1 MKKAGKFPAFFDLK
15 EKKMEQQYLEITA
28 HRLPQFRSH
37 QIQAALKLLEDGNT
51 VPFIARYRKEMTGS
65 LDEVQ
70 LREIQKSYGQVVR
83 LEKRK
88 SDIINRVS
96 EQGKLTESLKT
107 KIKQA
112 DNMQLLEDLYLPY
125 KQKRKTK
132 AQIAKDAGLEPL
144 ARYIL
149 GFNVGIETE
158 AVKYLN
164 PEKGVNTVADVLQG
178 VHEIIAEAFGENVQL
193 RDWVRQNTLKYGKVV
208 SIVKDK
214 TADEK
219 SVYQLYYDFEQPI
232 NKLASHQILALN
244 RGENEKILRVKIEF
258 DEQFVLR
265 YFHSRFI
272 GSRQGEAVSIIEDAY
287 TDAYRRFIRPAI
299 EREIRKQLTENADEK
314 AINVFGD
321 NLYHLLMQAPLK
333 GRTVLGLDPAF
344 RTGCKLA
351 VIDPTGKFLAKDV
364 IYPHEKAKGQKP
376 NPQLR
381 AEAKDKLKA
390 LINDYHVEM
399 VAIGNG
405 TASRE
410 SEAFVAEVL
419 KEISTSVY
427 YVIVN
432 EAGASVYSAS
442 KIARD
447 EFPDFNVEERS
458 AVSIARRL
466 QDPLAELIKIDPK
479 SIGVGQY
486 QHDLPEKELDSKLAQ
501 VIETGVNQVGVNLN
515 TASPQLLE
523 HISGLNK
530 AIAKNIVKYRDENG
544 KFKTRKE
551 LLNVPRLGSKAYEQ
565 SAGFLRI
572 VNGSNPLDNTDIH
585 PESYPVAEKVL
596 KANQAVQAEIGT
608 AKLNQKLNQFNQK
621 QFAAENQIGEATLA
635 DIILSLKKPGRDFRD
650 TMPMPLLRSD
660 TLHLEDLKPGMQL
673 QGTVRNVVD
682 FGVFVDIGIKQDGLV
697 HISKLSD
704 SYVDNPRNVVA
715 VGDIVDVWVDSVDE
729 KRGRIQLS
737 MIAPAKK
744 KVER

>member
-1 MKKAGKFPAFFDLK
+1 
-15 EKKMEQQYLEITA
+15 MEQQYFEITA
-28 HRLPQFRSH
+28 HQLPQLRPH
-37 QIQAALKLLEDGNT
+37 QIKEALKLLEDGNT

-70 LREIQKSYGQVVR
+70 LREIQKTYAQVAK

-88 SDIINRVS
+88 ADIIS
-96 EQGKLTESLKT
+96 KIDEQGKLTAALKA
-107 KIKQA
+107 KINQA

-144 ARYIL
+144 ARYVL
-149 GFNVGIETE
+149 GFNSGIATE
-158 AVKYLN
+158 AAKYLN
-164 PEKGVNTVADVLQG
+164 PEKEIKTVDDALQG

-193 RDWVRQNTLKYGKVV
+193 RDWVRQNTLKHGEIV
-208 SIVKDK
+208 SKAKDEE
-214 TADEK
+214 ADEK
-219 SVYQLYYDFEQPI
+219 GVYQLYYDFEQPI
-232 NKLASHQILALN
+232 SKMASHQTLALD
-244 RGENEKILRVKIEF
+244 RGEKEKIIRVKVEL

-272 GSRQGEAVSIIEDAY
+272 GSRQGEAAPIIENAY

-299 EREIRKQLTENADEK
+299 EREIRKQLTEKADEK

-333 GRTVLGLDPAF
+333 GKTVLGLDPAF

-351 VIDPTGKFLAKDV
+351 VIDPTGKFLAKAV

-376 NPQLR
+376 NPKLR
-381 AEAKDKLKA
+381 AEAKEKLKA

-419 KEISTSVY
+419 REISTSVY

-442 KIARD
+442 QIARD

-486 QHDLPEKELDSKLAQ
+486 QHDLPEKELDNKLSQ

-515 TASPQLLE
+515 TASPQLLA

-530 AIAKNIVKYRDENG
+530 SIAKNIVKYRDENG

-551 LLNVPRLGSKAYEQ
+551 LLNVPRLGNKAYEQ

-572 VNGSNPLDNTDIH
+572 VNGTNPLDNTDIH
-585 PESYPVAEKVL
+585 PESYAVAEKL
-596 KANQAVQAEIGT
+596 LAANQATEDEIGT
-608 AKLNQKLNQFNQK
+608 TKLNQKLKQFDQK
-621 QFAAENQIGEATLA
+621 QFATDNQIGEATLM
-635 DIILSLKKPGRDFRD
+635 DIVSSLEKPGRDFRE

-682 FGVFVDIGIKQDGLV
+682 FGVFVDIGVKQDGLV

-704 SYVDNPRNVVA
+704 SYVANPRNVVA
-715 VGDIVDVWVDSVDE
+715 VGDIVDVWVDGVDE

-737 MIAPAKK
+737 MVAPADQKAEK
-744 KVER
+744 

>member
-1 MKKAGKFPAFFDLK
+1 
-15 EKKMEQQYLEITA
+15 MEQQYFEITA
-28 HRLPQFRSH
+28 HQLPQLRPH
-37 QIQAALKLLEDGNT
+37 QIKEALKLLEDGNT

-70 LREIQKSYGQVVR
+70 LREIQKTYAQVAK

-88 SDIINRVS
+88 ADIIS
-96 EQGKLTESLKT
+96 KIDEQGKLTAALKA
-107 KIKQA
+107 KINQA

-144 ARYIL
+144 ARYVL
-149 GFNVGIETE
+149 GFNSGIATE
-158 AVKYLN
+158 AAKYLN
-164 PEKGVNTVADVLQG
+164 PEKEIKTVDDALQG

-193 RDWVRQNTLKYGKVV
+193 RDWVRQNTLKHGKIV
-208 SIVKDK
+208 SKVKDEE
-214 TADEK
+214 ADEK
-219 SVYQLYYDFEQPI
+219 GVYQLYYDFEQPI
-232 NKLASHQILALN
+232 SKMASHQTLALD
-244 RGENEKILRVKIEF
+244 RGEKEKIIRVKVEL

-272 GSRQGEAVSIIEDAY
+272 GSRQGEAAPIIENAY

-299 EREIRKQLTENADEK
+299 EREIRKQLTAKADEK

-333 GRTVLGLDPAF
+333 GKTVLGLDPAF

-351 VIDPTGKFLAKDV
+351 VIDSTGKFLAKAV

-376 NPQLR
+376 NPKLQ
-381 AEAKDKLKA
+381 AEAKEKLKA
-390 LINDYHVEM
+390 LINDYRVEM

-419 KEISTSVY
+419 KEISTPVY

-442 KIARD
+442 QIARD

-486 QHDLPEKELDSKLAQ
+486 QHDLPEKELDNKLSQ

-530 AIAKNIVKYRDENG
+530 SIAKNIVKYRDENG

-551 LLNVPRLGSKAYEQ
+551 LLNVPRLGNKAYEQ

-572 VNGSNPLDNTDIH
+572 VNGTNPLDNTDIH
-585 PESYPVAEKVL
+585 PESYAVAEKL
-596 KANQAVQAEIGT
+596 LAANQAAQDEIGT
-608 AKLNQKLNQFNQK
+608 AKLNQKLKRFDQK
-621 QFAAENQIGEATLA
+621 QFAAENQIGEATLT
-635 DIILSLKKPGRDFRD
+635 DIVSSLEKPGRDFRD

-682 FGVFVDIGIKQDGLV
+682 FGVFVDIGVKQDGLV

-704 SYVDNPRNVVA
+704 SYVANPRDVVA
-715 VGDIVDVWVDSVDE
+715 VGDIVNVWVDSVDE

-737 MIAPAKK
+737 MVAPAEQKAEK
-744 KVER
+744 

>member
-1 MKKAGKFPAFFDLK
+1 
-15 EKKMEQQYLEITA
+15 MEQQYFEITA
-28 HRLPQFRSH
+28 HQLPQLRPH
-37 QIQAALKLLEDGNT
+37 QIKEALKLLEDGNT
-51 VPFIARYRKEMTGS
+51 VPFIARYRKETTGS

-70 LREIQKSYGQVVR
+70 LREIQKTYAQVAK

-88 SDIINRVS
+88 ADIIS
-96 EQGKLTESLKT
+96 KIDEQGKLTAALKA
-107 KIKQA
+107 KINQA

-144 ARYIL
+144 ARYVL
-149 GFNVGIETE
+149 GFNSGIATE
-158 AVKYLN
+158 AAKYLN
-164 PEKGVNTVADVLQG
+164 PEKEIKTVDDALQG

-193 RDWVRQNTLKYGKVV
+193 RDWVRQNTLKHGEIV
-208 SIVKDK
+208 SKAK
-214 TADEK
+214 YEEADEK
-219 SVYQLYYDFEQPI
+219 GVYQLYYDFEQPI
-232 NKLASHQILALN
+232 SKMASHQTLALD
-244 RGENEKILRVKIEF
+244 RGEKEKIIRVKVEL

-272 GSRQGEAVSIIEDAY
+272 GSRQGEAAPIIENAY

-299 EREIRKQLTENADEK
+299 EREIRKQLTEKADEK

-333 GRTVLGLDPAF
+333 GKTVLGLDPAF

-351 VIDPTGKFLAKDV
+351 VIDPTGKFLAKAV

-376 NPQLR
+376 DPKLR
-381 AEAKDKLKA
+381 VEAKEKLKA

-442 KIARD
+442 QIARD

-486 QHDLPEKELDSKLAQ
+486 QHDLPEKELDNKLGQ

-515 TASPQLLE
+515 TASPQLLA

-530 AIAKNIVKYRDENG
+530 SIAKNIVKYRDENG

-551 LLNVPRLGSKAYEQ
+551 LLNVPRLGNKAYEQ

-572 VNGSNPLDNTDIH
+572 VNGTNPLDNTDIH
-585 PESYPVAEKVL
+585 PESYAVTEKL
-596 KANQAVQAEIGT
+596 LAANQATEDEIGT
-608 AKLNQKLNQFNQK
+608 TKLNQKLKQFDQK
-621 QFAAENQIGEATLA
+621 QFATDNQIGEATLM
-635 DIILSLKKPGRDFRD
+635 DIVSSLEKPGRDFRE

-682 FGVFVDIGIKQDGLV
+682 FGVFVDIGVKQDGLV

-704 SYVDNPRNVVA
+704 SYVANPRDVVA
-715 VGDIVDVWVDSVDE
+715 VGDIVDVWVDGVDE

-737 MIAPAKK
+737 MVAPVDQKAKK
-744 KVER
+744 

>member
-1 MKKAGKFPAFFDLK
+1 
-15 EKKMEQQYLEITA
+15 MEQQYLEITA
-28 HRLPQFRSH
+28 HQLPQLRPH
-37 QIQAALKLLEDGNT
+37 QIKETLKLLEDGNT

-70 LREIQKSYGQVVR
+70 LREIQKTYDQVAKI
-83 LEKRK
+83 EKRK
-88 SDIINRVS
+88 ADIIS
-96 EQGKLTESLKT
+96 KIDEQGKLTATLKA
-107 KIKQA
+107 KINQA

-144 ARYIL
+144 ARYVL
-149 GFNVGIETE
+149 DFNSGIEAE
-158 AVKYLN
+158 AAKYLN
-164 PEKGVNTVADVLQG
+164 PEKEIMTVDDALQG

-193 RDWVRQNTLKYGKVV
+193 RDWVRQNTLKHGKIV
-208 SIVKDK
+208 SKIKDEE
-214 TADEK
+214 ADEK
-219 SVYQLYYDFEQPI
+219 GVYQLYYDFEQPI
-232 NKLASHQILALN
+232 SKMASHQTLALD
-244 RGENEKILRVKIEF
+244 RGEKENIIRVKIEL

-272 GSRQGEAVSIIEDAY
+272 GSRQGEAAPIIENAY

-299 EREIRKQLTENADEK
+299 EREIRKQLTAKADEK

-333 GRTVLGLDPAF
+333 GKTVLGLDPAF

-351 VIDPTGKFLAKDV
+351 VIDPTGKFLAKAV

-376 NPQLR
+376 NPKLR
-381 AEAKDKLKA
+381 AEAKEKLKA

-419 KEISTSVY
+419 KEISMPVY

-442 KIARD
+442 QIARD

-486 QHDLPEKELDSKLAQ
+486 QHDLPEKELDNKLSQ

-530 AIAKNIVKYRDENG
+530 SIAKNIVKYRDENG

-551 LLNVPRLGSKAYEQ
+551 LLNVPRLGNKAYEQ

-572 VNGSNPLDNTDIH
+572 VNGTNPLDNTDIH
-585 PESYPVAEKVL
+585 PESYAVAEKL
-596 KANQAVQAEIGT
+596 LAANQAAQDEIGT
-608 AKLNQKLNQFNQK
+608 AKLNQKLKRFDQK
-621 QFAAENQIGEATLA
+621 QFAAENQIGEATLT
-635 DIILSLKKPGRDFRD
+635 DIVSSLEKPGRDFRD
-650 TMPMPLLRSD
+650 TMPMPFLRSD
-660 TLHLEDLKPGMQL
+660 TLHLEDLKPRMQL

-682 FGVFVDIGIKQDGLV
+682 FGVFVDIGVKQDGLV

-704 SYVDNPRNVVA
+704 SYVANPRDVVA
-715 VGDIVDVWVDSVDE
+715 VGDIVNVWVDSVDE

-737 MIAPAKK
+737 MVAPAEQKAEK
-744 KVER
+744 

>member
-1 MKKAGKFPAFFDLK
+1 
-15 EKKMEQQYLEITA
+15 MEQQYLEITA
-28 HRLPQFRSH
+28 HQLPQLRPH
-37 QIQAALKLLEDGNT
+37 QIKEALKLLEDGNT

-70 LREIQKSYGQVVR
+70 LREIQKTYDQVAKI
-83 LEKRK
+83 EKRK
-88 SDIINRVS
+88 ADIIS
-96 EQGKLTESLKT
+96 KIDEQGKLTATLKA
-107 KIKQA
+107 KINQA

-144 ARYIL
+144 ARYVL
-149 GFNVGIETE
+149 GFNSGIETE
-158 AVKYLN
+158 AAKYLN
-164 PEKGVNTVADVLQG
+164 PAKEIMTVDDALQG

-193 RDWVRQNTLKYGKVV
+193 RDWVRQNTLKYGKIV
-208 SIVKDK
+208 SKVKDEE
-214 TADEK
+214 ADEK
-219 SVYQLYYDFEQPI
+219 GVYQLYYDFEQPI
-232 NKLASHQILALN
+232 SKMASHQMLALD
-244 RGENEKILRVKIEF
+244 RGEKEKIIRVKVEL

-272 GSRQGEAVSIIEDAY
+272 GSRQGEAAPIIEDAY

-299 EREIRKQLTENADEK
+299 EREIRKQLTEKADEK

-333 GRTVLGLDPAF
+333 GKTVLGLDPAF

-351 VIDPTGKFLAKDV
+351 VIDPTGKFLAKAV

-376 NPQLR
+376 NPKLR
-381 AEAKDKLKA
+381 AEAKAKLKA

-419 KEISTSVY
+419 KEISTPVY

-442 KIARD
+442 QIARD

-486 QHDLPEKELDSKLAQ
+486 QHDLPEKELDNKLSQ

-530 AIAKNIVKYRDENG
+530 SIAKNIVKYRDENG

-551 LLNVPRLGSKAYEQ
+551 LLNVPRLGNKAYEQ

-572 VNGSNPLDNTDIH
+572 VNGTNPLDNTDIH
-585 PESYPVAEKVL
+585 PESYAVAERL
-596 KANQAVQAEIGT
+596 LAANQAAQDEIGT
-608 AKLNQKLNQFNQK
+608 AKLNQKLKQFDQK
-621 QFAAENQIGEATLA
+621 QFAADNQIGEATLT
-635 DIILSLKKPGRDFRD
+635 DIVSSLEKPGRDFRD

-682 FGVFVDIGIKQDGLV
+682 FGVFVDIGVKQDGLV

-704 SYVDNPRNVVA
+704 SYVANPRDVVA

-737 MIAPAKK
+737 MVTPAEQKAEK
-744 KVER
+744 

>member
-1 MKKAGKFPAFFDLK
+1 
-15 EKKMEQQYLEITA
+15 MEQQYLEITA
-28 HRLPQFRSH
+28 HKLPQLQPH
-37 QIQAALKLLEDGNT
+37 QIKEALKLLEDGNT

-70 LREIQKSYGQVVR
+70 LREIEKTYDQVAK

-88 SDIINRVS
+88 TDIIS
-96 EQGKLTESLKT
+96 KIDEQGKLTATL
-107 KIKQA
+107 KIKINQA

-144 ARYIL
+144 ARYVL
-149 GFNVGIETE
+149 GFNSEIAAE
-158 AVKYLN
+158 AAKYLN
-164 PEKGVNTVADVLQG
+164 PEKKIITVDDALQG

-193 RDWVRQNTLKYGKVV
+193 RDWVRQNTLKYGKIV
-208 SIVKDK
+208 SKVKNEE
-214 TADEK
+214 ADEK
-219 SVYQLYYDFEQPI
+219 KVYQLYYDFEQQVG
-232 NKLASHQILALN
+232 KMASHQTLALD
-244 RGENEKILRVKIEF
+244 RGEKEKVIRVKVDL

-272 GSRQGEAVSIIEDAY
+272 GSRQGEATLIIENAY

-299 EREIRKQLTENADEK
+299 EREIRKQLTEKADEK

-333 GRTVLGLDPAF
+333 GKTVLGLDPAF

-351 VIDPTGKFLAKDV
+351 VIDPTGKFLAKAV

-376 NPQLR
+376 NLKLR

-399 VAIGNG
+399 IAIGNG

-442 KIARD
+442 QIARD

-486 QHDLPEKELDSKLAQ
+486 QHDLPEKELDNKLAQ

-530 AIAKNIVKYRDENG
+530 SIAKNIVKYRDENG

-551 LLNVPRLGSKAYEQ
+551 LLKVPRLGNKAYEQ

-572 VNGSNPLDNTDIH
+572 VNGTNPLDNTDIH
-585 PESYPVAEKVL
+585 PESYAVAEKL
-596 KANQAVQAEIGT
+596 LEANQAAQSEIGT
-608 AKLNQKLNQFNQK
+608 TELNQKLKRFDQK
-621 QFAAENQIGEATLA
+621 RFAADIQIGEATLK
-635 DIILSLKKPGRDFRD
+635 DIVSSLEKPGRDFRD

-660 TLHLEDLKPGMQL
+660 TLHIEDLKPGMQL

-682 FGVFVDIGIKQDGLV
+682 FGVFVDIGVKQDGLV

-704 SYVDNPRNVVA
+704 SYVANPRDVVA

-737 MIAPAKK
+737 MIAPTEQKA
-744 KVER
+744 EE

>member
-1 MKKAGKFPAFFDLK
+1 
-15 EKKMEQQYLEITA
+15 MEQQYFEITA
-28 HRLPQFRSH
+28 HQLPQLRPH
-37 QIQAALKLLEDGNT
+37 QIKEALKLLEDGNT

-70 LREIQKSYGQVVR
+70 LREIQKTYAQVAK

-88 SDIINRVS
+88 ADIIS
-96 EQGKLTESLKT
+96 KIDEQGKLTAALKA
-107 KIKQA
+107 KINQA

-144 ARYIL
+144 AWYVL
-149 GFNVGIETE
+149 GFNSGIATE
-158 AVKYLN
+158 AAKYLN
-164 PEKGVNTVADVLQG
+164 PEKEIKTVDDALQG

-193 RDWVRQNTLKYGKVV
+193 RDWVRQNTLKHGEIV
-208 SIVKDK
+208 SKAKDEE
-214 TADEK
+214 ADEK
-219 SVYQLYYDFEQPI
+219 GVYQLYYDFEQPI
-232 NKLASHQILALN
+232 SKMASHQTLALD
-244 RGENEKILRVKIEF
+244 RGEKEKIIRVKVEL

-272 GSRQGEAVSIIEDAY
+272 GSRQGEAAPIIENAY

-299 EREIRKQLTENADEK
+299 EREIRKQLTEKADEK

-333 GRTVLGLDPAF
+333 GKTVLGLDPAF

-351 VIDPTGKFLAKDV
+351 VIDPTGKFLAKAV

-376 NPQLR
+376 DPKLR
-381 AEAKDKLKA
+381 AEAKEKLKA

-419 KEISTSVY
+419 KEISTAVY

-442 KIARD
+442 QIARD

-486 QHDLPEKELDSKLAQ
+486 QHDLPEKELDNKLSQ

-530 AIAKNIVKYRDENG
+530 SIAKNIVKYRDENG

-551 LLNVPRLGSKAYEQ
+551 LLNVPRLGNKAYEQ

-572 VNGSNPLDNTDIH
+572 VNGTNPLDNTDIH
-585 PESYPVAEKVL
+585 PESYAVAEKL
-596 KANQAVQAEIGT
+596 LAANQAAQDEIGT
-608 AKLNQKLNQFNQK
+608 TKLNQKLKHFDQK
-621 QFAAENQIGEATLA
+621 QFAADNQIGEATLA
-635 DIILSLKKPGRDFRD
+635 DIVSSLEKPGRDFRD

-682 FGVFVDIGIKQDGLV
+682 FGVFVDIGVKQDGLV

-704 SYVDNPRNVVA
+704 SYVANPRDVVA

-737 MIAPAKK
+737 MVAPAEQ
-744 KVER
+744 KVEK

>member
-1 MKKAGKFPAFFDLK
+1 
-15 EKKMEQQYLEITA
+15 MEQQYLEITT
-28 HRLPQFRSH
+28 HQLPQLRPH
-37 QIQAALKLLEDGNT
+37 QIKEALKLLEDGNT

-70 LREIQKSYGQVVR
+70 LREIQKTYDQVAKI
-83 LEKRK
+83 EKRK
-88 SDIINRVS
+88 ADIIS
-96 EQGKLTESLKT
+96 KIDEQGKLTATLKA
-107 KIKQA
+107 KINQA

-144 ARYIL
+144 ARYVL
-149 GFNVGIETE
+149 GFNSRIEAE
-158 AVKYLN
+158 AAKYLN
-164 PEKGVNTVADVLQG
+164 PAKEIMTVDDALQG

-193 RDWVRQNTLKYGKVV
+193 RDWVRQNTLKHGKIV
-208 SIVKDK
+208 SKVKDEE
-214 TADEK
+214 ADEK
-219 SVYQLYYDFEQPI
+219 GVYQLYYDFEQPI
-232 NKLASHQILALN
+232 SKMASHQTLALD
-244 RGENEKILRVKIEF
+244 RGEKEKIIRVKVEL

-272 GSRQGEAVSIIEDAY
+272 GSRQGEAAPIIEDAY

-299 EREIRKQLTENADEK
+299 EREIRKQLTEKADEK

-333 GRTVLGLDPAF
+333 GKTVLGLDPAF

-351 VIDPTGKFLAKDV
+351 VIDPTGKFLAKAV

-376 NPQLR
+376 NPKLR
-381 AEAKDKLKA
+381 AEAKEKLKA

-419 KEISTSVY
+419 KGISTPVY

-442 KIARD
+442 QIARD

-486 QHDLPEKELDSKLAQ
+486 QHDLPEKELDNKLSQ

-530 AIAKNIVKYRDENG
+530 SIAKNIVKYRDENG

-551 LLNVPRLGSKAYEQ
+551 LLNVPRLGNKAYEQ

-572 VNGSNPLDNTDIH
+572 VNGTNPLDNTDIH
-585 PESYPVAEKVL
+585 PESYAVAEKL
-596 KANQAVQAEIGT
+596 LAANQAAQDEIGT
-608 AKLNQKLNQFNQK
+608 TKLNQKLKHFDQK
-621 QFAAENQIGEATLA
+621 QFAADNQIGEATLA
-635 DIILSLKKPGRDFRD
+635 DIVSSLEKSGRDFRD

-682 FGVFVDIGIKQDGLV
+682 FGVFVDIGVKQDGLV

-704 SYVDNPRNVVA
+704 SYVANPRDVVA

-737 MIAPAKK
+737 MVAPAEQ
-744 KVER
+744 KVEKWLIKNCNG

>member
-1 MKKAGKFPAFFDLK
+1 
-15 EKKMEQQYLEITA
+15 MEQQYLEITA
-28 HRLPQFRSH
+28 HQLPQLRPH
-37 QIQAALKLLEDGNT
+37 QIKETLKLLEDGNT

-70 LREIQKSYGQVVR
+70 LREIQKTYDQVAKI
-83 LEKRK
+83 EKRK
-88 SDIINRVS
+88 ADIIS
-96 EQGKLTESLKT
+96 KIDEQGKLTATLKA
-107 KIKQA
+107 KINQA

-144 ARYIL
+144 ARYVL
-149 GFNVGIETE
+149 DFNSGIEAE
-158 AVKYLN
+158 AAKYLN
-164 PEKGVNTVADVLQG
+164 PEKEIMTVDDALQG

-193 RDWVRQNTLKYGKVV
+193 RDWVRQNTLKHGKIV
-208 SIVKDK
+208 SKVKDEE
-214 TADEK
+214 ADEK
-219 SVYQLYYDFEQPI
+219 GVYQLYYDFEQPI
-232 NKLASHQILALN
+232 SKMASHQTLALD
-244 RGENEKILRVKIEF
+244 RGEKENIIRVKIEL

-272 GSRQGEAVSIIEDAY
+272 GSRQGEAAPIIENAY

-299 EREIRKQLTENADEK
+299 EREIRKQLTAKADEK

-333 GRTVLGLDPAF
+333 GKTVLGLDPAF

-351 VIDPTGKFLAKDV
+351 VIDPTGKFLAKAV

-376 NPQLR
+376 NPKLR
-381 AEAKDKLKA
+381 AEAKEKLKA

-419 KEISTSVY
+419 KEISMPVY

-442 KIARD
+442 QIARD

-486 QHDLPEKELDSKLAQ
+486 QHDLPEKELDNKLSQ

-530 AIAKNIVKYRDENG
+530 SIAKNIVKYRDENG

-551 LLNVPRLGSKAYEQ
+551 LLNVPRLGNKAYEQ

-572 VNGSNPLDNTDIH
+572 VNGTNPLDNTDIH
-585 PESYPVAEKVL
+585 PESYAVAEKL
-596 KANQAVQAEIGT
+596 LAANQAAQDEIGT
-608 AKLNQKLNQFNQK
+608 AKLNQKLKRFDQK
-621 QFAAENQIGEATLA
+621 QFAAENQIGEATLT
-635 DIILSLKKPGRDFRD
+635 DIVSSLEKPGRDFRD
-650 TMPMPLLRSD
+650 TMPMPFLRSD
-660 TLHLEDLKPGMQL
+660 TLHLEDLKPRMQL

-682 FGVFVDIGIKQDGLV
+682 FGVFVDIGVKQDGLV

-704 SYVDNPRNVVA
+704 SYVANPRDVVA
-715 VGDIVDVWVDSVDE
+715 VGDIVNVWVDSVDE

-737 MIAPAKK
+737 MVAPAEQKAEK
-744 KVER
+744 

>member
-1 MKKAGKFPAFFDLK
+1 
-15 EKKMEQQYLEITA
+15 MEQQYFEITA
-28 HRLPQFRSH
+28 HQLPQLRPH
-37 QIQAALKLLEDGNT
+37 QIKEALKLLEDGNT

-70 LREIQKSYGQVVR
+70 LREIQKTYVQVAK

-88 SDIINRVS
+88 ADIIS
-96 EQGKLTESLKT
+96 KIDEQGKLTAALKA
-107 KIKQA
+107 KINQA

-144 ARYIL
+144 ARYVL
-149 GFNVGIETE
+149 GFNSGIATE
-158 AVKYLN
+158 AAKYLN
-164 PEKGVNTVADVLQG
+164 PEKEIKTVDDALQG

-193 RDWVRQNTLKYGKVV
+193 RDWVRQNTLKHGEIV
-208 SIVKDK
+208 SKAKDEE
-214 TADEK
+214 ADEK
-219 SVYQLYYDFEQPI
+219 GVYQLYYDFEQPI
-232 NKLASHQILALN
+232 SKMASHQTLAFD
-244 RGENEKILRVKIEF
+244 RGEKEKIIRVKVEL

-272 GSRQGEAVSIIEDAY
+272 GSRQGEAAPIIEDAY

-299 EREIRKQLTENADEK
+299 EREIRKQLTEKADEK

-333 GRTVLGLDPAF
+333 GKTVLGLDPAF

-351 VIDPTGKFLAKDV
+351 VIDPTGKFLAKAV

-376 NPQLR
+376 NPKLR
-381 AEAKDKLKA
+381 AEAKEKLKA

-419 KEISTSVY
+419 KGISTPVY

-442 KIARD
+442 QIARD

-486 QHDLPEKELDSKLAQ
+486 QHDLPEKELDNKLSQ

-530 AIAKNIVKYRDENG
+530 SIAKNIVKYRDENG

-551 LLNVPRLGSKAYEQ
+551 LLNVPRLGNKAYEQ

-572 VNGSNPLDNTDIH
+572 VNGTNPLDNTDIH
-585 PESYPVAEKVL
+585 PESYAVAEKL
-596 KANQAVQAEIGT
+596 LAANQAAQDEIGT
-608 AKLNQKLNQFNQK
+608 TKLNQKLKHFDQK
-621 QFAAENQIGEATLA
+621 QFAADNQIGEATLA
-635 DIILSLKKPGRDFRD
+635 DIVSSLEKPGRDFRD

-682 FGVFVDIGIKQDGLV
+682 FGVFVDIGVKQDGLV

-704 SYVDNPRNVVA
+704 SYVANPRDVVA

-737 MIAPAKK
+737 MVAPAEQ
-744 KVER
+744 KVEK

>member
-1 MKKAGKFPAFFDLK
+1 
-15 EKKMEQQYLEITA
+15 MEQQYLEITA
-28 HRLPQFRSH
+28 HQLPQLRPH
-37 QIQAALKLLEDGNT
+37 QIKETLKLLEDGNT

-70 LREIQKSYGQVVR
+70 LREIQKTYDQVAKI
-83 LEKRK
+83 EKRK
-88 SDIINRVS
+88 ADIIS
-96 EQGKLTESLKT
+96 KIDEQGKLTATLKA
-107 KIKQA
+107 KINQA

-144 ARYIL
+144 ARYVL
-149 GFNVGIETE
+149 DFNSGIEAE
-158 AVKYLN
+158 AAKYLN
-164 PEKGVNTVADVLQG
+164 PEKEIMTVDDALQG

-193 RDWVRQNTLKYGKVV
+193 RDWVRQNTLKHGKIV
-208 SIVKDK
+208 SKIKDEE
-214 TADEK
+214 ADEK
-219 SVYQLYYDFEQPI
+219 GVYQLYYDFEQPI
-232 NKLASHQILALN
+232 SKMASHQTLALD
-244 RGENEKILRVKIEF
+244 RGEKENIIRVKIEL

-272 GSRQGEAVSIIEDAY
+272 GSRQGEAAPIIENAY

-299 EREIRKQLTENADEK
+299 EREIRKQLTAKADEK

-333 GRTVLGLDPAF
+333 GKTVLGLDPAF

-351 VIDPTGKFLAKDV
+351 VIDPTGKFLAKAV

-376 NPQLR
+376 NPKLR
-381 AEAKDKLKA
+381 AEAKEKLKA

-419 KEISTSVY
+419 KEISMPVY
-427 YVIVN
+427 YLIVN

-442 KIARD
+442 QIARD

-486 QHDLPEKELDSKLAQ
+486 QHDLPEKELDNKLSQ

-530 AIAKNIVKYRDENG
+530 SIAKNIVKYRDENG

-551 LLNVPRLGSKAYEQ
+551 LLNVPRLGNKAYEQ

-572 VNGSNPLDNTDIH
+572 VNGTNPLDNTDIH
-585 PESYPVAEKVL
+585 PESYAVAEKL
-596 KANQAVQAEIGT
+596 LAANQAAQDEIGT
-608 AKLNQKLNQFNQK
+608 AKLNQKLKRFDQK
-621 QFAAENQIGEATLA
+621 QFAAENQIGEATLT
-635 DIILSLKKPGRDFRD
+635 DIVSSLEKPGRDFRD
-650 TMPMPLLRSD
+650 TMPMPFLRSD
-660 TLHLEDLKPGMQL
+660 TLHLEDLKPRMQL

-682 FGVFVDIGIKQDGLV
+682 FGVFVDIGVKQDGLV

-704 SYVDNPRNVVA
+704 SYVANPRDVVA
-715 VGDIVDVWVDSVDE
+715 VGDIVNVWVDSVDE

-737 MIAPAKK
+737 MVAPAEQKAEK
-744 KVER
+744 WPIKNCNS

>member
-1 MKKAGKFPAFFDLK
+1 
-15 EKKMEQQYLEITA
+15 MEQQYLEITA
-28 HRLPQFRSH
+28 HQLSQLRPH
-37 QIQAALKLLEDGNT
+37 QIKEALKLLEDGNT
-51 VPFIARYRKEMTGS
+51 VPFIARYRKEITGS

-70 LREIQKSYGQVVR
+70 LREIQKTYDQVAKI
-83 LEKRK
+83 EKRK
-88 SDIINRVS
+88 ADIIS
-96 EQGKLTESLKT
+96 KIDEQGKLTATLKA

-144 ARYIL
+144 ARYVL
-149 GFNVGIETE
+149 GFNSDIEAE
-158 AVKYLN
+158 AAKYLN
-164 PEKGVNTVADVLQG
+164 LEKGIKTVDDALQG

-193 RDWVRQNTLKYGKVV
+193 RDWVRQNTLKHGKIV
-208 SIVKDK
+208 SKVKDEE
-214 TADEK
+214 ADEK
-219 SVYQLYYDFEQPI
+219 GVYQLYYDFEQPI
-232 NKLASHQILALN
+232 SKMTSHQTLALD
-244 RGENEKILRVKIEF
+244 RGEKEKIIRVKVEL

-272 GSRQGEAVSIIEDAY
+272 GSRQGEAASIIEDAY

-299 EREIRKQLTENADEK
+299 EREIRKQLTEKADEK

-333 GRTVLGLDPAF
+333 GKTVLGLDPAF

-351 VIDPTGKFLAKDV
+351 VIDPTGKFLAKAV

-376 NPQLR
+376 NPKLR
-381 AEAKDKLKA
+381 TEAKEKLKA

-419 KEISTSVY
+419 KEISTPVY

-442 KIARD
+442 QIARD
-447 EFPDFNVEERS
+447 EFPGFNVEERS

-486 QHDLPEKELDSKLAQ
+486 QHDLPEKELDNKLSQ
-501 VIETGVNQVGVNLN
+501 VIETGVNQVGVDLN

-530 AIAKNIVKYRDENG
+530 SIAKNIVKYRDEKG
-544 KFKTRKE
+544 EFKTRKE
-551 LLNVPRLGSKAYEQ
+551 LLNVPRLGNKAYEQ

-572 VNGSNPLDNTDIH
+572 VNGINPLDNTDIH
-585 PESYPVAEKVL
+585 PESYAVAEKVL
-596 KANQAVQAEIGT
+596 AANQAAQNEIGT
-608 AKLNQKLNQFNQK
+608 AKLNQKLK
-621 QFAAENQIGEATLA
+621 QFDQKRFAADNQIGEATLT
-635 DIILSLKKPGRDFRD
+635 DIVSSLEKPGRDFRE

-682 FGVFVDIGIKQDGLV
+682 FGVFVDIGVKQDGLV

-704 SYVDNPRNVVA
+704 SYVANPRDVVA
-715 VGDIVDVWVDSVDE
+715 VGDIVDVWVDGVDE

-737 MIAPAKK
+737 MVAPADQKAEK
-744 KVER
+744 

>member
-1 MKKAGKFPAFFDLK
+1 
-15 EKKMEQQYLEITA
+15 MEQQYLEITA
-28 HRLPQFRSH
+28 HQLSQLRPH
-37 QIQAALKLLEDGNT
+37 QIKEALKLLEDGNT

-70 LREIQKSYGQVVR
+70 LREIQKTYDQVAKI
-83 LEKRK
+83 EKRK
-88 SDIINRVS
+88 ADIIS
-96 EQGKLTESLKT
+96 KIDEQGKLTATLKA

-144 ARYIL
+144 ARYVL
-149 GFNVGIETE
+149 GFNSDIEAE
-158 AVKYLN
+158 AAKYLN
-164 PEKGVNTVADVLQG
+164 LEKGIKTVDDALQG

-193 RDWVRQNTLKYGKVV
+193 RDWVRQNTLKYGKIV
-208 SIVKDK
+208 SKVKDEE
-214 TADEK
+214 ADEK
-219 SVYQLYYDFEQPI
+219 GVYQLYYNFEQPI
-232 NKLASHQILALN
+232 SKMTSHQTLALD
-244 RGENEKILRVKIEF
+244 RGEKEKIIRVKVEL

-272 GSRQGEAVSIIEDAY
+272 GSRQGEAAPIIEDAY

-299 EREIRKQLTENADEK
+299 EREIRKQLTEKADEK

-321 NLYHLLMQAPLK
+321 NLYHLLMQAPLRGK
-333 GRTVLGLDPAF
+333 TVLGLDPAF

-351 VIDPTGKFLAKDV
+351 VIDPTGKFLAKAV

-376 NPQLR
+376 NPKLR
-381 AEAKDKLKA
+381 TEAKEKLKA

-419 KEISTSVY
+419 KEISTPVY

-442 KIARD
+442 QIARD
-447 EFPDFNVEERS
+447 EFPGFNVEERS

-486 QHDLPEKELDSKLAQ
+486 QHDLPEKELDNKLSQ
-501 VIETGVNQVGVNLN
+501 VIETGVNQVGVDLN

-530 AIAKNIVKYRDENG
+530 SIAKNIVKYRDENG
-544 KFKTRKE
+544 EFKTRKE
-551 LLNVPRLGSKAYEQ
+551 LLNVPRLGNKAYEQ

-572 VNGSNPLDNTDIH
+572 VNGINPLDNTDIH
-585 PESYPVAEKVL
+585 PESYAVAEKVL
-596 KANQAVQAEIGT
+596 AANQAAQDEIGT
-608 AKLNQKLNQFNQK
+608 AKLNQKLK
-621 QFAAENQIGEATLA
+621 QFDQKRFAVDNQIGEATLT
-635 DIILSLKKPGRDFRD
+635 DIVSSLEKPGRDFRE

-682 FGVFVDIGIKQDGLV
+682 FGVFVDIGVKQDGLV

-704 SYVDNPRNVVA
+704 SYVANPRDVVA

-729 KRGRIQLS
+729 KRDRIQLS
-737 MIAPAKK
+737 MVAPTEQKSEK
-744 KVER
+744 

>member
-1 MKKAGKFPAFFDLK
+1 
-15 EKKMEQQYLEITA
+15 MEQQYLEITA
-28 HRLPQFRSH
+28 HQLSQLRPH
-37 QIQAALKLLEDGNT
+37 QIKEALKLLEDGNT

-70 LREIQKSYGQVVR
+70 LREIQKTYDQVAKI
-83 LEKRK
+83 EKRK
-88 SDIINRVS
+88 ADIIS
-96 EQGKLTESLKT
+96 KIDEQGKLTATLKA

-144 ARYIL
+144 ARYVL
-149 GFNVGIETE
+149 GFNSDIEAE
-158 AVKYLN
+158 AAKYLN
-164 PEKGVNTVADVLQG
+164 LEKGIKTVDDALQG

-193 RDWVRQNTLKYGKVV
+193 RDWVRQNTLKHGKIV
-208 SIVKDK
+208 SKVKDEE
-214 TADEK
+214 ADEK
-219 SVYQLYYDFEQPI
+219 GVYQLYYNFEQPI
-232 NKLASHQILALN
+232 SKMTSHQTLALD
-244 RGENEKILRVKIEF
+244 RGEKEKIIRVKVEL

-272 GSRQGEAVSIIEDAY
+272 GSRQGEAAPIIEDAY

-299 EREIRKQLTENADEK
+299 EREIRKQLTEKADEK

-333 GRTVLGLDPAF
+333 GKTVLGLDPAF

-351 VIDPTGKFLAKDV
+351 VIDPTGKFLAKAV

-376 NPQLR
+376 NPKLR
-381 AEAKDKLKA
+381 TEAKEKLKA

-419 KEISTSVY
+419 KEISTPVY

-442 KIARD
+442 QIARD
-447 EFPDFNVEERS
+447 EFPGFNVEERS

-486 QHDLPEKELDSKLAQ
+486 QHDLPEKELDNKLSQ
-501 VIETGVNQVGVNLN
+501 VIETGVNQVGVDLN

-530 AIAKNIVKYRDENG
+530 SIAKNIVKYRDEKG
-544 KFKTRKE
+544 EFKTRKE
-551 LLNVPRLGSKAYEQ
+551 LLNVPRLGNKAYEQ

-572 VNGSNPLDNTDIH
+572 VNGINPLDNTDIH
-585 PESYPVAEKVL
+585 PESYAVAEKVL
-596 KANQAVQAEIGT
+596 AANQAAQDEIGT
-608 AKLNQKLNQFNQK
+608 AKLNQKLK
-621 QFAAENQIGEATLA
+621 QFDQKRFAADNQIGEATLT
-635 DIILSLKKPGRDFRD
+635 DIVSSLEKPGRDFRE

-682 FGVFVDIGIKQDGLV
+682 FGVFVDIGVKQDGLV

-704 SYVDNPRNVVA
+704 SYVANPRDVVA
-715 VGDIVDVWVDSVDE
+715 VGDIVDVWVDGVDE

-737 MIAPAKK
+737 MVAPADQKAEK
-744 KVER
+744 

>member
-1 MKKAGKFPAFFDLK
+1 
-15 EKKMEQQYLEITA
+15 MEQQYLEITA
-28 HRLPQFRSH
+28 HQLPQLRPH
-37 QIQAALKLLEDGNT
+37 QIKEALKLLEDGNT

-70 LREIQKSYGQVVR
+70 LREIQKTYDQVAKI
-83 LEKRK
+83 EKRK
-88 SDIINRVS
+88 ADIIS
-96 EQGKLTESLKT
+96 KIDEQGKLTATLKA
-107 KIKQA
+107 KINQA

-144 ARYIL
+144 ARYVL
-149 GFNVGIETE
+149 GFNSRIEAE
-158 AVKYLN
+158 AAKYLN
-164 PEKGVNTVADVLQG
+164 PAKEIMTVDDALQG

-193 RDWVRQNTLKYGKVV
+193 RDWVRQNTLKHGKIV
-208 SIVKDK
+208 SKVKDEE
-214 TADEK
+214 ADEK
-219 SVYQLYYDFEQPI
+219 GVYQLYYDFEQPI
-232 NKLASHQILALN
+232 SKMASHQTLALD
-244 RGENEKILRVKIEF
+244 RGEKEKIIRVKVEL

-272 GSRQGEAVSIIEDAY
+272 GSRQGEAAPIIEDAY

-299 EREIRKQLTENADEK
+299 EREIRKQLTEKADEK

-333 GRTVLGLDPAF
+333 GKTVLGLDPAF

-351 VIDPTGKFLAKDV
+351 VIDPTGKFLAKAV

-376 NPQLR
+376 NPKLR
-381 AEAKDKLKA
+381 AEAKEKLKA

-419 KEISTSVY
+419 KGISTPVY

-442 KIARD
+442 QIARD

-486 QHDLPEKELDSKLAQ
+486 QHDLPEKELDNKLSQ

-530 AIAKNIVKYRDENG
+530 SIAKNIVKYRDENG

-551 LLNVPRLGSKAYEQ
+551 LLNVPRLGNKAYEQ

-572 VNGSNPLDNTDIH
+572 VNGTNPLDNTDIH
-585 PESYPVAEKVL
+585 PESYAVAEKL
-596 KANQAVQAEIGT
+596 LAANQAAQDEIGT
-608 AKLNQKLNQFNQK
+608 TKLNQKLKHFDQK
-621 QFAAENQIGEATLA
+621 QFAADNQIGEATLA
-635 DIILSLKKPGRDFRD
+635 DIVSSLEKSGRDFRD

-682 FGVFVDIGIKQDGLV
+682 FGVFVDIGVKQDGLV

-704 SYVDNPRNVVA
+704 SYVANPRDVVA

-737 MIAPAKK
+737 MVAPAEQ
-744 KVER
+744 KVEK

>member
-1 MKKAGKFPAFFDLK
+1 
-15 EKKMEQQYLEITA
+15 MEQQYLEITT
-28 HRLPQFRSH
+28 HQLPQLRPH
-37 QIQAALKLLEDGNT
+37 QIKEALKLLEDGNT

-70 LREIQKSYGQVVR
+70 LREIQKTYDQVAKI
-83 LEKRK
+83 EKRK
-88 SDIINRVS
+88 ADIIS
-96 EQGKLTESLKT
+96 KIDEQGELTATLKA
-107 KIKQA
+107 KINQA

-144 ARYIL
+144 ARYVL
-149 GFNVGIETE
+149 GFNSGIEAE
-158 AVKYLN
+158 AAKYLN
-164 PEKGVNTVADVLQG
+164 PAKEIMTVDDALQG

-193 RDWVRQNTLKYGKVV
+193 RDWVRQNTLKHGKIV
-208 SIVKDK
+208 SKVKNEE
-214 TADEK
+214 ADEK
-219 SVYQLYYDFEQPI
+219 GVYQLYYDFEQPI
-232 NKLASHQILALN
+232 SKMASHQTLALD
-244 RGENEKILRVKIEF
+244 RGEKEKIIRVKVEL

-272 GSRQGEAVSIIEDAY
+272 GSRQGEAAPIIEDAY

-299 EREIRKQLTENADEK
+299 EREIRKQLTEKADEK

-333 GRTVLGLDPAF
+333 GKTVLGLDPAF

-351 VIDPTGKFLAKDV
+351 VIDPTGKFLAKAV

-376 NPQLR
+376 NPKLR
-381 AEAKDKLKA
+381 AEAKEKLKA

-419 KEISTSVY
+419 KGISTPVY

-442 KIARD
+442 QIARD

-486 QHDLPEKELDSKLAQ
+486 QHDLPEKELDNKLSQ

-530 AIAKNIVKYRDENG
+530 SIAKNIVKYRDENG

-551 LLNVPRLGSKAYEQ
+551 LLNVPRLGNKAYEQ

-572 VNGSNPLDNTDIH
+572 VNGTNPLDNTDIH
-585 PESYPVAEKVL
+585 PESYAVAEKL
-596 KANQAVQAEIGT
+596 LAANQAAQDEIGT
-608 AKLNQKLNQFNQK
+608 TKLNQKLKHFDQK
-621 QFAAENQIGEATLA
+621 QFAADNQIGEATLA
-635 DIILSLKKPGRDFRD
+635 DIVSSLEKPGRDFRD

-682 FGVFVDIGIKQDGLV
+682 FGVFVDIGVKQDGLV

-704 SYVDNPRNVVA
+704 SYVANPRDVVA

-737 MIAPAKK
+737 MVAPAEQ
-744 KVER
+744 KVEK

>member
-1 MKKAGKFPAFFDLK
+1 
-15 EKKMEQQYLEITA
+15 MEQQYLEITA
-28 HRLPQFRSH
+28 HKLPQLQPH
-37 QIQAALKLLEDGNT
+37 QIKEALKLLEDGNT

-70 LREIQKSYGQVVR
+70 LREIEKTYDQVAK

-88 SDIINRVS
+88 TDIIS
-96 EQGKLTESLKT
+96 KIDEQGKLTATL
-107 KIKQA
+107 KIKINQA

-144 ARYIL
+144 ARYVL
-149 GFNVGIETE
+149 GFNSEIAAE
-158 AVKYLN
+158 AAKYLN
-164 PEKGVNTVADVLQG
+164 PEKEIITVDDALQG

-193 RDWVRQNTLKYGKVV
+193 RDWVRQNTLKYGKIV
-208 SIVKDK
+208 SKVKNEE
-214 TADEK
+214 ADEK
-219 SVYQLYYDFEQPI
+219 KVYQLYYDFEQQI
-232 NKLASHQILALN
+232 SKMASHQTLALD
-244 RGENEKILRVKIEF
+244 RGEKEKVIRVKVDL

-272 GSRQGEAVSIIEDAY
+272 GSRQGEATLIIENAY

-299 EREIRKQLTENADEK
+299 EREIRKQLTEKADEK

-333 GRTVLGLDPAF
+333 GKTVLGLDPAF

-351 VIDPTGKFLAKDV
+351 VIDPTGKFLAKAV

-376 NPQLR
+376 NLKLR

-399 VAIGNG
+399 IAIGNG

-442 KIARD
+442 QIARD

-486 QHDLPEKELDSKLAQ
+486 QHDLPEKELDNKLAQ

-530 AIAKNIVKYRDENG
+530 SIAKNIVKYRDENG

-551 LLNVPRLGSKAYEQ
+551 LLKVPRLGNKAYEQ

-572 VNGSNPLDNTDIH
+572 VNGTNPLDNTDIH
-585 PESYPVAEKVL
+585 PESYAVAEKL
-596 KANQAVQAEIGT
+596 LEANQAAQSEIGT
-608 AKLNQKLNQFNQK
+608 TELNQKLKRFDQK
-621 QFAAENQIGEATLA
+621 RFAADIQIGEATLK
-635 DIILSLKKPGRDFRD
+635 DIVSSLEKPGRDFRD

-660 TLHLEDLKPGMQL
+660 TLHIEDLKPGMQL

-682 FGVFVDIGIKQDGLV
+682 FGVFVDIGVKQDGLV

-704 SYVDNPRNVVA
+704 SYVANPRDVVA

-737 MIAPAKK
+737 MIAPTEQKA
-744 KVER
+744 EE

>member
-1 MKKAGKFPAFFDLK
+1 
-15 EKKMEQQYLEITA
+15 MEQQYLEITA
-28 HRLPQFRSH
+28 HQLPQLRPH
-37 QIQAALKLLEDGNT
+37 QIKEALKLLEDGNT

-70 LREIQKSYGQVVR
+70 LREIQKTYDQVAKI
-83 LEKRK
+83 EKRK
-88 SDIINRVS
+88 ADIIS
-96 EQGKLTESLKT
+96 KIDEQGKLTAALKT
-107 KIKQA
+107 KINQA

-144 ARYIL
+144 ARYVL
-149 GFNVGIETE
+149 GFNSGIEAE
-158 AVKYLN
+158 ATKYLN
-164 PEKGVNTVADVLQG
+164 PEKEIKTVDDALQG

-193 RDWVRQNTLKYGKVV
+193 RDWVRQNTLKHGKIV
-208 SIVKDK
+208 SKVKDEE
-214 TADEK
+214 ADEK
-219 SVYQLYYDFEQPI
+219 GVYQLYYDFEQPI
-232 NKLASHQILALN
+232 SKMASHQTLALD
-244 RGENEKILRVKIEF
+244 RGEKEKIIRVKVEL

-272 GSRQGEAVSIIEDAY
+272 GSRQGEAAPIIENAY

-299 EREIRKQLTENADEK
+299 EREIRKQLTEKADEK

-333 GRTVLGLDPAF
+333 GKAVLGLDPAF

-351 VIDPTGKFLAKDV
+351 VIDPTGKFLAKAV

-376 NPQLR
+376 DPKLR
-381 AEAKDKLKA
+381 AEAKEKLKA

-399 VAIGNG
+399 VAIGN
-405 TASRE
+405 
-410 SEAFVAEVL
+410 
-419 KEISTSVY
+419 
-427 YVIVN
+427 
-432 EAGASVYSAS
+432 
-442 KIARD
+442 
-447 EFPDFNVEERS
+447 DFNVEERS

-486 QHDLPEKELDSKLAQ
+486 QHDLPEKELDNKLSQ
-501 VIETGVNQVGVNLN
+501 VIETSVNQVGVNLN

-530 AIAKNIVKYRDENG
+530 SIAKNIVKYRDENG

-551 LLNVPRLGSKAYEQ
+551 LLNVPRLGNKAYEQ

-572 VNGSNPLDNTDIH
+572 VNGTNPLDNTDIH
-585 PESYPVAEKVL
+585 PESYAVAEKL
-596 KANQAVQAEIGT
+596 LAANQAAQDEIGT
-608 AKLNQKLNQFNQK
+608 AKLNQKLKQFDQK
-621 QFAAENQIGEATLA
+621 QFAVDNQIGEATLT
-635 DIILSLKKPGRDFRD
+635 DIVSSLEKPGRDFRE

-682 FGVFVDIGIKQDGLV
+682 FGVFVDIGVKQDGLV

-704 SYVDNPRNVVA
+704 SYVANPRDVVA
-715 VGDIVDVWVDSVDE
+715 VGNIVDVWVDSVDE

-737 MIAPAKK
+737 MVAPADQKAEK
-744 KVER
+744 